1 IKPVVG
7 NQLNTD
13 AGTVALIARNV
24 EGFHNLSALVT
35 KARLKSQ
42 RGRPSVTI
50 SEIIERA
57 NGLHLLTGG
66 PGGVLSRAL
75 LRGDHDAAD
84 TLAARLRDAFGDKLS
99 IEQLRRFAYAG
110 ESSLNAGLAKLAA
123 THGIATVAS
132 AAPRYLNEDGRLI
145 HDIYTA
151 IRAGLTLDEAEAR
164 GILRPNGNWVLRGP
178 DHLASV
184 WRDSPSALD
193 RTLQIAEACTFD
205 IGWMRPPMPRIASPE
220 NEPRLLRER
229 TYAGA
234 RERWGER
241 LTDRQSQQLEHE
253 LSV

>member
-1 IKPVVG
+1 TRPVELRARSAFSLLDGTTTPEALAEAAAALGYSHFALVDSADLGGVPRFVRAAKNAGIKPVVG

-84 TLAARLRDAFGDKLS
+84 TLAARL
-99 IEQLRRFAYAG
+99 
-110 ESSLNAGLAKLAA
+110 
-123 THGIATVAS
+123 
-132 AAPRYLNEDGRLI
+132 
-145 HDIYTA
+145 
-151 IRAGLTLDEAEAR
+151 
-164 GILRPNGNWVLRGP
+164 
-178 DHLASV
+178 
-184 WRDSPSALD
+184 
-193 RTLQIAEACTFD
+193 
-205 IGWMRPPMPRIASPE
+205 
-220 NEPRLLRER
+220 
-229 TYAGA
+229 
-234 RERWGER
+234 
-241 LTDRQSQQLEHE
+241 
-253 LSV
+253 